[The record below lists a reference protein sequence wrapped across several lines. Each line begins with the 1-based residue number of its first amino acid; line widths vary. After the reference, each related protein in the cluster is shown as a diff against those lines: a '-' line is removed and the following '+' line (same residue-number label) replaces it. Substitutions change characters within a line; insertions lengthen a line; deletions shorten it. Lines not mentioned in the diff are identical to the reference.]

1 MVEYLLQRTVSS
13 NAAGKRLSWTSFDR
27 CQASA
32 VVVLIDLCHF
42 ISSEMKSKRT
52 IGNWPLK
59 NAPLCCWL
67 LAGAAAG
74 AGAGAVA
81 GKSNRKISV
90 SGTASSMY
98 YIVVAENM
106 STSPTRPKTAAKAI
120 DKRAE

>member
-1 MVEYLLQRTVSS
+1 MEYLLQRTFSS
-13 NAAGKRLSWTSFDR
+13 NAAGKRLSWASFDR

-32 VVVLIDLCHF
+32 AVVLIDLCHF

-52 IGNWPLK
+52 IGNWPFK
-59 NAPLCCWL
+59 NALCCWL
-67 LAGAAAG
+67 LAGAAVA
-74 AGAGAVA
+74 A

-90 SGTASSMY
+90 SGTPSSMY